1 MRRAALVL
9 TFLALGTLASNVAHA
24 TLSRA
29 MDLAE
34 LVREAEVIA
43 LVQVASQS
51 ARRDTHGRIV
61 TDVAMDVL
69 EPVKGSPGS
78 RFVLVRLGGE
88 IGDVGMAI
96 AGETSFVDGRRYVIF
111 ARPSAMG
118 PAPSGPAFRPVGMSQ
133 GVMLVEPDENGGVQV
148 LPGGG
153 GLSLVDP
160 RTGAHEPPALLGPMP
175 LDALLA
181 EIRRLL

>member
-1 MRRAALVL
+1 MRRAVLGLVL
-9 TFLALGTLASNVAHA
+9 LALGSLVSSEARATLA
-24 TLSRA
+24 RA

-51 ARRDTHGRIV
+51 ARRDAHGRIV
-61 TDVAMDVL
+61 TDVSMDVL

-88 IGDVGMAI
+88 IGEVGMSI

-111 ARPSAMG
+111 ARPSTMG
-118 PAPSGPAFRPVGMSQ
+118 PGYRPVGMSQ
-133 GVMLVEPDENGGVQV
+133 GVMLVEPSENGDPLVS
-148 LPGGG
+148 PGGG

-181 EIRRLL
+181 EIRRRL